1 MTEKKEFSMPEFDS
15 PKNWVED
22 YKDGHNQY
30 ICKCVKCKESF
41 YGYKRRIVCKE
52 CESRAIQSKKITK
65 SEVKE
70 LISLSDEFDNLI
82 QSKEPQAKHPKCSH
96 FDCDCKPQAE
106 EEGAKEYF
114 NKYYDDY
121 IIQTVVDINDL
132 VSLYALMDEYASH
145 KLTAVKKMIEDE
157 ISERETWRKTAH
169 NHPHFGAEIKV
180 LSELLKQIK

>member
-1 MTEKKEFSMPEFDS
+1 MTMKLTLEAYKSLIKKDIKFLETCPDRLENDHIVAVLCDS
-15 PKNWVED
+15 IHT
-22 YKDGHNQY
+22 YY
-30 ICKCVKCKESF
+30 
-41 YGYKRRIVCKE
+41 
-52 CESRAIQSKKITK
+52 
-65 SEVKE
+65 
-70 LISLSDEFDNLI
+70 
-82 QSKEPQAKHPKCSH
+82 SKEPQAKHPKCSH

>member
-1 MTEKKEFSMPEFDS
+1 MTMKLTLEAYKSLIKKDIKFLETCPDRLENDHIVAVLCDS
-15 PKNWVED
+15 IHT
-22 YKDGHNQY
+22 YY
-30 ICKCVKCKESF
+30 
-41 YGYKRRIVCKE
+41 
-52 CESRAIQSKKITK
+52 
-65 SEVKE
+65 
-70 LISLSDEFDNLI
+70 
-82 QSKEPQAKHPKCSH
+82 SKEPQAKEPKCSH